1 MAQITLRT
9 DDLNGSGEA
18 QTVEFAVKGQKFTI
32 DLNAENQAKFDK
44 ALEKFVQA
52 ATPVT
57 GRSTGSAR
65 NSRED
70 ATAIRE
76 WAKENGHEVSD
87 KGRLPLALI
96 QAFDAQGK

>member
-9 DDLNGSGEA
+9 DDLNGSGDA
-18 QTVEFAVKGQKFTI
+18 QTIEFAVQGQKYAI
-32 DLNAENQAKFDK
+32 DLNAENQEKFNK
-44 ALEKFVQA
+44 AIEKFVKA

-57 GRSTGSAR
+57 GRSAATR

-76 WAKENGHEVSD
+76 WAKENGHEVSE
-87 KGRLPLALI
+87 KGRLPLAII
-96 QAFDAQGK
+96 QAFDSAK